1 MKECL
6 DSAITTFKDTLDKS
20 KVEEIHKNI
29 ELMFNDK
36 IAQKDIEAIR
46 KEGLAAL
53 TKQREERIMKK
64 YLIATNFYELKKL
77 EKQADNIFTKQ
88 SESVKPHK
96 AAIDAVVSFLFSD
109 AKHGGA
115 SVESIRNSIINRYS
129 IVDHE
134 FRKITS
140 ALHKNFTALVE
151 DGRFDDQLLKALWEF
166 GEGREAV
173 LKEPE
178 LAQVAK
184 VFHKANVMMSFDK
197 ASINPLYRYRKNYGA
212 SLHFDRDLTASM
224 PFPEWAAFIKTHVDM
239 EGFKSQIASW
249 GIDPAKVKKFES
261 LYPEIDPS
269 KSTDLVMDFLL
280 KDTYDRITAQ
290 KSVFEVT
297 PEKGAIASAKN
308 PDLIMRA
315 IAEGRV
321 FRYKNADSFAAVF
334 KRFNDGTVYDS
345 IMQSINANARNMAL
359 DQALGKI
366 PLANLQLLKEKTL
379 SKITDVEERKLAESY
394 FDTNLND
401 LVNIATGTVK
411 IHRNRIATTVQNIKA
426 VGTSLLGGAPV
437 TAFITDPVW
446 GAVNF
451 AGLSG
456 ENIFS
461 TYGKVMGQI
470 FSKLNPKERIEVA
483 KLTGELLDDIKAV
496 TLHQV
501 TGSTIER
508 KKVGALTKVA
518 DFGFMMSGM
527 KLQNIHAK
535 TVMAELFAHGLG
547 RELQGKAGKNSRY
560 VRWLKQYNMD
570 DVDVAILKQAVDE
583 NGRLY
588 QENVRQ
594 VLPSKVL
601 EILQKSDKI
610 PFAGVTSKELVESIQ
625 LKDLREGNQID
636 AAKAQIKTIPWTEA
650 RVKNYLNHLAVKL
663 NSASFDMA
671 RMSSPTPTGFTNF
684 VMGGKSASTDT
695 VGAAVLQ
702 LILQFKAFG
711 AGALRNHRFL
721 SNSENVHAPKTRI
734 AQLGVMLTIA
744 GGVSLMLK
752 DVLEGKTPRDPTAF
766 DEENPIMSNFM
777 TQAVIKSGFIPFIA
791 DYALTDYAASGSDI
805 TKDIIGPSGRMA
817 SNFFDAST
825 EALKAPFTGEFKAK
839 KIISPLINWAPGI
852 NTWYAKGLINH
863 MFLDD
868 IRASV
873 DPKHTR
879 KRLKSLRKN
888 SGMLWNQKQITP
900 MDNF

>member
-6 DSAITTFKDTLDKS
+6 DSAISTFKETLDES
-20 KVEEIHKNI
+20 KVKEIHKSI
-29 ELMFNDK
+29 ELMFNDN
-36 IAQKDIEAIR
+36 IAKKDIEAIR
-46 KEGLAAL
+46 KDGLAAL

-64 YLIATNFYELKKL
+64 YIIATNFYELKKL
-77 EKQADNIFTKQ
+77 EKQADNIFSK
-88 SESVKPHK
+88 EVKGRKPHK

-129 IVDHE
+129 VVDHE

-140 ALHKNFTALVE
+140 ALHRNFTTLVE
-151 DGRFDDQLLKALWEF
+151 DGKFDDKLLSALWEF
-166 GEGREAV
+166 GEGREAG

-178 LAQVAK
+178 LAAVAK
-184 VFHKANVMMSFDK
+184 VFHKANAMMSFDK
-197 ASINPLYRYRKNYGA
+197 ASINPLYRHRKNYGA

-224 PFPEWAAFIKTHVDM
+224 PFPEWATFIKTHVDL
-239 EGFKSQIASW
+239 GNFKQQIASW
-249 GIDPAKVKKFES
+249 GIDPAKVKAFEN
-261 LYPEIDPS
+261 LHPEIDPS

-280 KDTYDRITAQ
+280 KETYDKITAQ

-308 PDLIMRA
+308 PDAIMRA

-321 FRYKNADSFAAVF
+321 FRYKNAESFAAVF

-379 SKITDVEERKLAESY
+379 SKITDVEERRLAESY

-411 IHRNRIATTVQNIKA
+411 IHRNALANTVQNIKA

-461 TYGKVMGQI
+461 TYGKVMAQV
-470 FSKLNPKERIEVA
+470 FSKLSPAERIETA
-483 KLTGELLDDIKAV
+483 KLTGELIQDISAV

-501 TGSTIER
+501 TGNSIER
-508 KKVGALTKVA
+508 KKIGALSKVA
-518 DFGFMMSGM
+518 DFGLMMSGM
-527 KLQNIHAK
+527 KLQNLHAK
-535 TVMAELFAHGLG
+535 TVMAELFATGLG

-560 VRWLKQYNMD
+560 TRWLKQYNMD
-570 DVDVAILKQAVDE
+570 DVDIEILKGALDE
-583 NGRLY
+583 RGRLH
-588 QENVRQ
+588 QENVRKLQ
-594 VLPSKVL
+594 PSSVLG
-601 EILQKSDKI
+601 ILQKSDKI
-610 PFAGVTSKELVESIQ
+610 PFAGVTSKELIESIQ

-636 AAKAQIKTIPWTEA
+636 AAKAQVKSIPWTEA

-671 RMSSPTPTGFTNF
+671 RMSSPTPTGYTNF

-695 VGAAVLQ
+695 VGAAALQ

-711 AGALRNHRFL
+711 AGAVRNHRFL
-721 SNSENVHAPKTRI
+721 ANSENVHAPKMRL

-766 DEENPIMSNFM
+766 DDENPIQGNFI

-791 DYALTDYAASGSDI
+791 DYALTDYSAAGSDI
-805 TKDIIGPSGRMA
+805 TKDVMGPVGRMA
-817 SNFFDAST
+817 SNFFDATT
-825 EALKAPFTGEFKAK
+825 ESFKAVSTGEFKAK
-839 KIISPLINWAPGI
+839 KIVSPLINWAPGV

-868 IRASV
+868 IKASV

-879 KRLKSLRKN
+879 KRLRSLRKN